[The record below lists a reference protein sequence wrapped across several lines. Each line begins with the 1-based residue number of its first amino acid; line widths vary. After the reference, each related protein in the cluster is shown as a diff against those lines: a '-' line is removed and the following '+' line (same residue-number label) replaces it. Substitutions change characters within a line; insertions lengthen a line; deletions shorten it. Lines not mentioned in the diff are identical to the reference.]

1 MSIGC
6 GDLVPVAPS
15 PKPLWDR
22 YNLITKKLIV
32 PSWAARS
39 SVCAPASG
47 KWTRRDRRGRRPWP
61 TSQRA
66 ACYARRRSTAL
77 GSCAPPEKKSPPF
90 SENVLK
96 KRCEI
101 DFPESQT
108 SSDRTSQVIMPVKN
122 DSMLIGYEV
131 FFDYWHGEVSQLE
144 SVWNGVE
151 NESHLSQWTIAV
163 GFVSDEDAWHPWRQP
178 VVVALLQPARQRLR
192 KSGETR
198 KKIRK
203 NIGIILRSW

>member
-1 MSIGC
+1 MGRALFSLC
-6 GDLVPVAPS
+6 ASVRKMDS
-15 PKPLWDR
+15 TW
-22 YNLITKKLIV
+22 
-32 PSWAARS
+32 SARVS
-39 SVCAPASG
+39 SLADVSKSGMLCTSAKHCARFVC
-47 KWTRRDRRGRRPWP
+47 
-61 TSQRA
+61 
-66 ACYARRRSTAL
+66 TAW
-77 GSCAPPEKKSPPF
+77 KKSPPF

-131 FFDYWHGEVSQLE
+131 FFDYWHGELSQLE

-198 KKIRK
+198 KKMRK